1 MRQAFI
7 MASCGVVV
15 VALAAI
21 GGSTIVA
28 NAPKQHAASAASWV
42 GVMDPKKRSTPTDW
56 RTLEAENAFA
66 R

>member
-7 MASCGVVV
+7 MASIGVVV
-15 VALAAI
+15 VAFAAI

-42 GVMDPKKRSTPTDW
+42 GVMDPKMRSTPTE
-56 RTLEAENAFA
+56 RRPLEAENAFP

>member
-7 MASCGVVV
+7 MASIGVVV
-15 VALAAI
+15 VAFAAI

-42 GVMDPKKRSTPTDW
+42 GVMDLKKRSTPTDW
-56 RTLEAENAFA
+56 RPLEAENAFP